1 MNKRMLLTFVLC
13 AGVMIAFELLIFSPQ
28 RAAQLKKRN
37 ALKKAKAEKD
47 AADAAD
53 AKKAKLE
60 ADKKPD
66 EKDPA
71 KKDPD
76 KKDPDKPVKDPAK
89 VEKDPKKE
97 KDPPVNDVN
106 KGIEINEAI
115 EVSTDKFNAV
125 FSTEGASLLRL
136 TFTDIDQNDREDKLT
151 ILHNYQNQVNGLALV
166 LTDEKIK
173 LDKVHWN
180 YEKADGQLTFWRD
193 VNDKHR
199 IEKIIEYTDNFHFNV
214 KVRFINNGK
223 EIWNPSYSLNGPAGM
238 LEEYTARAEEL
249 QGVVVKKDP
258 QGAFIFDNVAV
269 SDVRDA
275 DGLKRDFPTGNGDLK
290 TQIMFIGLNTK
301 YFASLLMP
309 VGEATNEKVNVA
321 RLKSMIIEDKVTM
334 ETLVDAAS
342 KLPKP
347 SEDPINQ
354 MIPQIL
360 SHGFEVPAS
369 GQVEHTYMFFCG
381 PKSTELVYTKPYE
394 DHGLYK
400 LRDYG
405 FGFFATPARVL
416 ASLLG
421 FFHNLIGNYGIAILI
436 LTLLVKALLH
446 PLTRKSQTSMFMMQ
460 KLAPEIQKIKDKY
473 EGKTSQEA
481 KQKMTMETMGLYSK
495 YGVNPVAGCLPIFI
509 QMPLFFALYNVLN
522 YTYELRHAKFFS
534 WIDDLSQADYLFE
547 LPFTIPFHGTNVFS
561 VLPIVM
567 LFLYI
572 ANQRMTPKSTDPKQ
586 AETQKIMKFMLPMFA
601 FLFYTVPSGLLLYF
615 ITSMSV
621 GIGEQFYIKRMLKN
635 MELKPAEKKKGGGA
649 LAAMKEAVNKQNNA
663 NKKKKKKGK
672 KGKR

>member
-13 AGVMIAFELLIFSPQ
+13 AGVMIGFELIIFSPQ
-28 RAAQLKKRN
+28 RAAQQKKLKAQKQ
-37 ALKKAKAEKD
+37 AKAEKE
-47 AADAAD
+47 AQAAAD

-60 ADKKPD
+60 AAKKPD
-66 EKDPA
+66 EKDPK

-76 KKDPDKPVKDPAK
+76 KTEKDPAK
-89 VEKDPKKE
+89 VGNDPKKDE
-97 KDPPVNDVN
+97 KPVVEDVN
-106 KGIEINEAI
+106 KGIKINEAI
-115 EVSTDKFNAV
+115 EVTTAKFNAV
-125 FSTEGASLLRL
+125 FSTEGASLRRL
-136 TFTDIDQNDREDKLT
+136 TFNDIDQNDRQAKLT
-151 ILHNYQNQVNGLALV
+151 ILHDYQKYVNGLAMT
-166 LTDEKIK
+166 LTGDKIK
-173 LDKVHWN
+173 LDQVHWN
-180 YEKADGQLTFWRD
+180 YEKSDGQLTFWRD
-193 VNDKHR
+193 LGNKHR
-199 IEKIIEYTDNFHFNV
+199 LEKIIEYTDNFHFNV
-214 KVRFINNGK
+214 KLRFINDGK
-223 EIWNPSYSLNGPAGM
+223 EVWNPEYSLNGPAGM

-258 QGAFIFDNVAV
+258 QGALLFDNVGV
-269 SDVRDA
+269 SDVREA
-275 DGLKRDFPTGNGDLK
+275 QNFKRDFPTGTGDLK
-290 TQIMFIGLNTK
+290 TQIMYIGLNTK

-321 RLKSMIIEDKVTM
+321 RLKSMVIEDPAVIESM
-334 ETLVDAAS
+334 VEAS
-342 KLPKP
+342 GKLPRP
-347 SEDPINQ
+347 SEDPVNQ
-354 MIPQIL
+354 MIAQIL
-360 SHGFEVPAS
+360 SYGFEVPAS

-446 PLTRKSQTSMFMMQ
+446 PLTRKSQTSMHMMQ

-547 LPFTIPFHGTNVFS
+547 LPFTSPFHGTNVFS

-635 MELKPAEKKKGGGA
+635 MELKPASKKKGGA

-663 NKKKKKKGK
+663 NKKKKKGK
-672 KGKR
+672 KGKK